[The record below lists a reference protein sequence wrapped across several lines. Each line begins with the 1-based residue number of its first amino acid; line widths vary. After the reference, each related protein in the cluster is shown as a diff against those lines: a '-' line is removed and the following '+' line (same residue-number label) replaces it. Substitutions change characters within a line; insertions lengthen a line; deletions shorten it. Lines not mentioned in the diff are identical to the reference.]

1 MNFVAFSMPFL
12 EAFLKVYRENRS
24 ISSKYVNDEFFKNKI
39 TGFGNCSAEPIGF
52 EVDDQI

>member
-1 MNFVAFSMPFL
+1 MPFL
-12 EAFLKVYRENRS
+12 GAFGKFIEKIVLFHQNM
-24 ISSKYVNDEFFKNKI
+24 VNDEFFKTKI